1 MKEEN
6 QMKVIRLACGTILV
20 IVYATTHMNG
30 AILALGAFLVGFPVE
45 KIIDR
50 YLQNKDL

>member
-6 QMKVIRLACGTILV
+6 QMKVVRLAAGVVLV
-20 IVYATTHMNG
+20 IVYATTGMNG
-30 AILALGAFLVGFPVE
+30 AILALGAFLCGFPVE

-50 YLQNKDL
+50 YLKEKSD